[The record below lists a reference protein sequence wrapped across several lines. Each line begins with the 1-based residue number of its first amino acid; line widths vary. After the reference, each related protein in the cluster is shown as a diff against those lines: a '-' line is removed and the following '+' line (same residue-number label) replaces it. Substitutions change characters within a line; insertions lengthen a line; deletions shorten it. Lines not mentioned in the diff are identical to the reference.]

1 MVCKR
6 CRKDKDRRHQYR
18 DGGHHIPGDQERPPS
33 SSAHTVSS
41 ASASP
46 DVSPDNTI
54 KPIWTTHNNAT
65 TVVTGKTQQAAKAY
79 SDLLDGNS
87 GDGSSDGRRN
97 GALSPEVAVV
107 NGTTAVPPGQGTV
120 VGAAGERRKRGAG
133 SVSTR

>member
-46 DVSPDNTI
+46 DASPDNTI
-54 KPIWTTHNNAT
+54 KPIWTTHNNAAT
-65 TVVTGKTQQAAKAY
+65 VTGKTQQAAKAY